1 VDRPAAVTRQYG
13 MMPRMSLL
21 AVTVLGRDRPGIVAE
36 TTAALAG
43 LGNLEDSTMTLLR
56 GSFAMVLLV
65 QTSASRPDVES
76 ALAQLASD
84 GRLTVDVRE
93 VPPPQPQAP
102 EGSAV
107 PYVLSVH
114 GADRPGIVSAITA
127 EVASAGG
134 NITDLTTRLAGE
146 LYVLIAEV
154 HVPTGADVGELAER
168 IARTAE
174 SLGVDASLRP
184 LETDEL

>member
-1 VDRPAAVTRQYG
+1 
-13 MMPRMSLL
+13 MMPLMSLL

-56 GSFAMVLLV
+56 GHFAMVLLV
-65 QTSASRPDVES
+65 RTSASRTDVES
-76 ALAQLASD
+76 ALATVASG
-84 GRLTVDVRE
+84 GRLSVDVRD
-93 VPPPQPQAP
+93 VPGGAP
-102 EGSAV
+102 ATDVPST

-114 GADRPGIVSAITA
+114 GADRPGIVSAVTA
-127 EVASAGG
+127 EVAAARG
-134 NITDLTTRLAGE
+134 NVTDLTTRLAGD
-146 LYVLIAEV
+146 LYVLVAEV
-154 HVPTGADVGELAER
+154 QLPSGPSGVDVEALRGR

>member
-1 VDRPAAVTRQYG
+1 
-13 MMPRMSLL
+13 MMPRMTLL
-21 AVTVLGRDRPGIVAE
+21 AVTVLGHDRPGIVAE
-36 TTAALAG
+36 TTAALAD

-56 GSFAMVLLV
+56 GHFAMVLLV
-65 QTSASRPDVES
+65 QTSAARSDVES
-76 ALAQLASD
+76 ALARLASD

-93 VPPPQPQAP
+93 VPPGNDPGPAAP
-102 EGSAV
+102 TA

-114 GADRPGIVSAITA
+114 GADRPGIVSALTSELA
-127 EVASAGG
+127 PAGG
-134 NITDLTTRLAGE
+134 NVTDLTTRLAGD
-146 LYVLIAEV
+146 LYVLVAEV
-154 HVPTGADVGELAER
+154 QLPVGPSSTDVGELVQR